1 MRQALCLLLV
11 LLLLAPAAFAAISYR
26 VVPKVIVPP
35 PVINP
40 DLEVETR
47 EPLPAE
53 EPAEQQTVLPRVV
66 SPPLLPNVKPDT
78 QYNERGQ
85 ETASKE
91 QEWSKGIGINAYRIS
106 DIQYNKQG
114 QIISFQYTDKE
125 GETHDVKNIGYDDF
139 GRVINYTEFTHDS
152 DSPELTE
159 TTVKNMEYNSFG
171 QV

>member
-91 QEWSKGIGINAYRIS
+91 QEWAKGIGINAYRIS

-114 QIISFQYTDKE
+114 QIISFQRSEEHT
-125 GETHDVKNIGYDDF
+125 
-139 GRVINYTEFTHDS
+139 S
-152 DSPELTE
+152 ELQ
-159 TTVKNMEYNSFG
+159 SQFHL
-171 QV
+171 